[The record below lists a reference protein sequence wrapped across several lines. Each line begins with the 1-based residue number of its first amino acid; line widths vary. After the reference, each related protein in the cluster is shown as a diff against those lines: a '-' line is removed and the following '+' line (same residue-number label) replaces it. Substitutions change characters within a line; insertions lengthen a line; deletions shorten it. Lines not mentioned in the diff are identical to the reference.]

1 MKPPT
6 QNPPPGPTGT
16 DKPNKRPKSSKPKK
30 TGRRPRRTSSEWVVE
45 ADRPR
50 KKPRPP
56 ELSAEQAPIAIIND
70 TLREL
75 VKTKKSPAAVREAIE
90 QLLGLATTSKP
101 LSLALTVRRL
111 IMLAKTQWVD
121 LADRTAPAQA
131 PKPDWQKQLE
141 AMDRPNNVIPF
152 PTPKKPNE
160 NTPTDRDQTN
170 EPNQKATAMPQ
181 TPPPDPKAPKARKP
195 PKAAKTPGKTDRDP
209 ATEPTATLFIRT
221 LPPKRKTTK
230 MSKPPKTAN
239 NPNIDPATAPEPTAT
254 PFIRTLPPKRKTTKL
269 SKPPKTATKPN
280 TDPATEPTATLFIR
294 TLPPKRKTTKM
305 SKPPKTANN
314 PNIDRAIEAAQT
326 ATLFISR
333 LPPDPK
339 ARKARKPPKA
349 AKTPGKTVRTNQ
361 PKTDHPPIE

>member
-239 NPNIDPATAPEPTAT
+239 NPNID
-254 PFIRTLPPKRKTTKL
+254 
-269 SKPPKTATKPN
+269 
-280 TDPATEPTATLFIR
+280 
-294 TLPPKRKTTKM
+294 
-305 SKPPKTANN
+305 
-314 PNIDRAIEAAQT
+314 RAIEAAQT